1 MMTKN
6 IRAFA
11 VGTLVSTTLLLIGAN
26 PLTAQSPEG
35 TWHGERTGVK
45 FYPSGQNM
53 AYDKPAAT
61 VHPKL
66 TEHSQKMV
74 PGVYRVADSV
84 YLAYGYALT
93 SPAMI
98 VGDDGVIIV
107 DPPEDVNKGRRTL
120 AEFRKFSDKPVK
132 AVIFSLWNI
141 DLFGGV
147 AAFASHDD
155 AAAG

>member
-1 MMTKN
+1 MKKLLT
-6 IRAFA
+6 IFL
-11 VGTLVSTTLLLIGAN
+11 TLTIGCFLVNGAY
-26 PLTAQSPEG
+26 AQSPKG

-53 AYDKPAAT
+53 AYDKPAKT

-74 PGVYRVADSV
+74 PGVYQVAESV

-98 VGDDGVIIV
+98 VGDDGVIII
-107 DPPEDVNKGRRTL
+107 DPLSREPIALPIR
-120 AEFRKFSDKPVK
+120 
-132 AVIFSLWNI
+132 
-141 DLFGGV
+141 
-147 AAFASHDD
+147 
-155 AAAG
+155 